1 MSKYLNNKLTV
12 VPFLAIAL
20 VSSAGAVDL
29 LVEDFS
35 ANDGGF
41 VQEATGAS
49 PIPATYNSGSG
60 TWSIEGD
67 DSGPATNTITS
78 PAITVPSTSG
88 IQVSFDHR
96 YSIEGGDWD
105 GCGLQISIDGGEFK
119 NVPASD
125 FSQNGYTNNGPLIGN
140 HVLTGLDGFS
150 MESVGYGAG
159 TFITSVAS
167 VGGFAVGSTIQVR
180 FVGAFDEGARGAGIP
195 NWEIDSVKVETLSD
209 TDGDGIPDSYED
221 ANGLDKTVNDAEGDL
236 DSDDLSNID
245 EYVAGS
251 DPQDDDSDDDGLKDG
266 AETNTGIYVSA
277 TDTGTNPLSEDTDSD
292 GLLDLVETN
301 TGIFVDADD
310 PGTNPNLADT
320 DNDGFGDGS
329 EIASSTDPNDNRS
342 VPQLPEPLLYFP
354 LDEAIGA
361 TVAVDSTGKGYDGTV
376 VSSVTFGESGAPGGS
391 TPSGAARFTDGI
403 LDVTTFD
410 VPALLGNRD
419 GAGLGDMG
427 NYTMVAWIKP
437 DTASLTGDRFF
448 FGQSSQGIHN
458 GLRNNGRL
466 HQAHWGND
474 HYANTIL
481 NDTDWVHATFVY
493 DGAADL
499 GTIYLNGKADS
510 DPTAK
515 ASPNGS
521 GNLIIGGR
529 NGGQAW
535 YNGLIDDVAVW
546 DSILTEAHI
555 RALAD
560 GVKPFS
566 PVTGDDNENGG
577 AGDGMDDGWELA
589 NNLDPTV
596 DDSAEDPDDDGLTNL
611 EEWNGGETPTNP
623 READSDGDDLNDGE
637 EVNTHGTNPNNAD
650 SDADGL
656 NDGDEIAAN
665 TEPLDADTDGD
676 EMGDGY
682 EVDNGHDPL
691 LAADAAEDADDDGS
705 LNLEEYTRGTDPNK
719 QDTDVDGIFDGAE
732 TDTGTFVSASDTG
745 TDPLNPDTDND
756 GLNDGDELTAGADP
770 FDPDTDGDTVPDGL
784 DDDPISSGEGIGFG
798 LVSYWPLDADLMDA
812 VDDNHGTEE
821 GGVIPFEA
829 GKFNNAIN
837 LDGTQ
842 NVIITGGDESEFD
855 FTGGS
860 MTVSAWCTAAT
871 IDLGWQCLIAKGEGN
886 GWRMHRRGGDV
897 PEEFAWTGGVGDTP
911 AHGTPIVIGGDP
923 ETWHHVVGVTD
934 GATQI
939 ESLYIDG
946 VEVATKTGAVL
957 EDRGNRMRIGDNPDA
972 LGRGWNGKIDDV
984 AIWARALPADT
995 IAEIWADG
1003 DGTSIEVLLGGGGL
1017 GLAITDISVTTNGDV
1032 SLTWNSRSSLGT
1044 TYAVFSTDDLSLPL
1058 EDWSEI
1064 DDGVDTGGD
1073 STTFV
1078 IPSAFLADE
1087 DKLFFFVRKN

>member
-1 MSKYLNNKLTV
+1 MKNQLLKSALLFVFITFFTFGTSRADLLIYYPFDVESGTV
-12 VPFLAIAL
+12 VDNQGTQGSGVL
-20 VSSAGAVDL
+20 VGGSTFVEGVAGNAWQGNRAGANDAYIQTGLTGTALGMGPDSVYTAMAWVKWDGSSGNVDHM
-29 LVEDFS
+29 VFGQEDGPGN
-35 ANDGGF
+35 AAMLHHG
-41 VQEATGAS
+41 
-49 PIPATYNSGSG
+49 IR
-60 TWSIEGD
+60 D
-67 DSGPATNTITS
+67 DSESNAHYGGWGNDLGDAGV
-78 PAITVPSTSG
+78 VP
-88 IQVSFDHR
+88 V
-96 YSIEGGDWD
+96 GDWTHLTFQFD
-105 GCGLQISIDGGEFK
+105 GVDKVVF
-119 NVPASD
+119 V
-125 FSQNGYTNNGPLIGN
+125 NGVET
-140 HVLTGLDGFS
+140 
-150 MESVGYGAG
+150 
-159 TFITSVAS
+159 
-167 VGGFAVGSTIQVR
+167 
-180 FVGAFDEGARGAGIP
+180 ARGAGSTMQGHAMDVI
-195 NWEIDSVKVETLSD
+195 V
-209 TDGDGIPDSYED
+209 GGHGRD
-221 ANGLDKTVNDAEGDL
+221 AADPAGNSFNGA
-236 DSDDLSNID
+236 ID
-245 EYVAGS
+245 EV
-251 DPQDDDSDDDGLKDG
+251 K
-266 AETNTGIYVSA
+266 IYDEVLTA
-277 TDTGTNPLSEDTDSD
+277 LQIMEA
-292 GLLDLVETN
+292 LV
-301 TGIFVDADD
+301 
-310 PGTNPNLADT
+310 
-320 DNDGFGDGS
+320 
-329 EIASSTDPNDNRS
+329 
-342 VPQLPEPLLYFP
+342 
-354 LDEAIGA
+354 
-361 TVAVDSTGKGYDGTV
+361 
-376 VSSVTFGESGAPGGS
+376 
-391 TPSGAARFTDGI
+391 
-403 LDVTTFD
+403 
-410 VPALLGNRD
+410 
-419 GAGLGDMG
+419 
-427 NYTMVAWIKP
+427 
-437 DTASLTGDRFF
+437 
-448 FGQSSQGIHN
+448 
-458 GLRNNGRL
+458 
-466 HQAHWGND
+466 
-474 HYANTIL
+474 
-481 NDTDWVHATFVY
+481 
-493 DGAADL
+493 
-499 GTIYLNGKADS
+499 
-510 DPTAK
+510 
-515 ASPNGS
+515 ASP
-521 GNLIIGGR
+521 
-529 NGGQAW
+529 
-535 YNGLIDDVAVW
+535 D
-546 DSILTEAHI
+546 
-555 RALAD
+555 
-560 GVKPFS
+560 
-566 PVTGDDNENGG
+566 TGDDNENGG

-770 FDPDTDGDTVPDGL
+770 FDPDTDGDTVPDGV

-886 GWRMHRRGGDV
+886 GWRLHRRGGDV

-1044 TYAVFSTDDLSLPL
+1044 TYAIFSTDDLSLPL

>member
-1 MSKYLNNKLTV
+1 MKNQLLKSTLLFVFITFFTFGTSRADLLIYYPFDVESGTV
-12 VPFLAIAL
+12 VDNQGTQGSGVL
-20 VSSAGAVDL
+20 VGGSTFVEGVAGNAWQGNRAGANDAYIQTGLTGTALGMGPDSVYTAMAWVKWDGSSGNVDHM
-29 LVEDFS
+29 VFGQEDGPGN
-35 ANDGGF
+35 AAMLHHG
-41 VQEATGAS
+41 
-49 PIPATYNSGSG
+49 IR
-60 TWSIEGD
+60 D
-67 DSGPATNTITS
+67 DSESNAHYGGWGNDLGDAGV
-78 PAITVPSTSG
+78 VP
-88 IQVSFDHR
+88 V
-96 YSIEGGDWD
+96 GDWTHLTFQFD
-105 GCGLQISIDGGEFK
+105 GVDKVVF
-119 NVPASD
+119 V
-125 FSQNGYTNNGPLIGN
+125 NGVET
-140 HVLTGLDGFS
+140 
-150 MESVGYGAG
+150 
-159 TFITSVAS
+159 
-167 VGGFAVGSTIQVR
+167 
-180 FVGAFDEGARGAGIP
+180 ARGAGSTMQGHAMDVI
-195 NWEIDSVKVETLSD
+195 V
-209 TDGDGIPDSYED
+209 GGHGRD
-221 ANGLDKTVNDAEGDL
+221 AADPAGNSFNGA
-236 DSDDLSNID
+236 ID
-245 EYVAGS
+245 EV
-251 DPQDDDSDDDGLKDG
+251 K
-266 AETNTGIYVSA
+266 IYDEVLTA
-277 TDTGTNPLSEDTDSD
+277 LQIMEA
-292 GLLDLVETN
+292 LV
-301 TGIFVDADD
+301 
-310 PGTNPNLADT
+310 
-320 DNDGFGDGS
+320 
-329 EIASSTDPNDNRS
+329 
-342 VPQLPEPLLYFP
+342 
-354 LDEAIGA
+354 
-361 TVAVDSTGKGYDGTV
+361 
-376 VSSVTFGESGAPGGS
+376 
-391 TPSGAARFTDGI
+391 
-403 LDVTTFD
+403 
-410 VPALLGNRD
+410 
-419 GAGLGDMG
+419 
-427 NYTMVAWIKP
+427 
-437 DTASLTGDRFF
+437 
-448 FGQSSQGIHN
+448 
-458 GLRNNGRL
+458 
-466 HQAHWGND
+466 
-474 HYANTIL
+474 
-481 NDTDWVHATFVY
+481 
-493 DGAADL
+493 
-499 GTIYLNGKADS
+499 
-510 DPTAK
+510 
-515 ASPNGS
+515 ASP
-521 GNLIIGGR
+521 
-529 NGGQAW
+529 
-535 YNGLIDDVAVW
+535 D
-546 DSILTEAHI
+546 
-555 RALAD
+555 
-560 GVKPFS
+560 
-566 PVTGDDNENGG
+566 TGDDNENGG

-676 EMGDGY
+676 EMVDGY

-886 GWRMHRRGGDV
+886 GWRLHRRGGDV

-1044 TYAVFSTDDLSLPL
+1044 TYAIFSTDDLSLPL